1 MNKNFDCIEMKR
13 NVQDKIWKEAG
24 ETVEGL
30 FKYIKEK
37 RKSNEMLKFLL
48 ERENA
53 IYKFVDEPIFVAEP
67 KE

>member
-1 MNKNFDCIEMKR
+1 MKR
-13 NVQDKIWKEAG
+13 NAQEKLWKEAG

-37 RKSNEMLKFLL
+37 RNSNEMLKFFF
-48 ERENA
+48 ERDDA
-53 IYKFVDEPIFVAEP
+53 IYKFADETSFVAEP